1 MLRKRQRGRNQLSPD
16 QGSGSRRSHSSGA
29 RPSTASVY
37 YDRFAEKAL
46 KDVETSKGKK
56 RGKIASIERVKRSSG
71 GDKQQSESRGKSDNA
86 MDIVQKPKRARA
98 PIPPPTAFQNIIL
111 YLNKEGEVI
120 TRETVEDKTGLSLP
134 KRRKRNA
141 KMEDEIQALCIL
153 LDPVTLEEEECQTRN
168 FYIGIFMPKGTL
180 RYNEANDGFRV
191 ANICENPSVKMV
203 SVSLSKGAA
212 SPLIVVD
219 KKRIIGTVIFTER
232 QKVAVKWNKQQVLL
246 SQWDIFQLDEGQE
259 FMLINLSAKT
269 VARVQISE
277 VC

>member
-1 MLRKRQRGRNQLSPD
+1 MPRKRQRGRNQLSPD

-46 KDVETSKGKK
+46 KDLETSKGKK
-56 RGKIASIERVKRSSG
+56 RGKIASIERVKRNS
-71 GDKQQSESRGKSDNA
+71 GDKKQSESREKSENA
-86 MDIVQKPKRARA
+86 MDIVPKPKRARA

-141 KMEDEIQALCIL
+141 KMEDEIQALCVL
-153 LDPVTLEEEECQTRN
+153 LDPVTLEEEEFQTR
-168 FYIGIFMPKGTL
+168 IFMPKGTL
-180 RYNEANDGFRV
+180 RYNEVNDGFRV

-232 QKVAVKWNKQQVLL
+232 QKVAVMWNKQQVLL

-259 FMLINLSAKT
+259 FMLINLSIKT